1 MVKTETIVKTI
12 EDRLN
17 DALIADEKANFPFRL
32 YTDIGDA
39 LKAYRVP
46 GTNTVRSARYGIA
59 TVISSDSVPLNSGAL
74 QIYSFSLAIDILVNV
89 DRMQFDG
96 SVGDYPEV
104 KKVREIIDEL
114 AATES
119 GVPVGLVSDGKNYTF
134 IPVYTLGGAGA
145 YSVQASELGKV
156 VPITFTVSANIVQNG
171 VNSADIT
178 IEIDNEV
185 IPCSQFG
192 FDMVSSTEGQTRSSG
207 GNSKFNIQETTFTIS
222 LVTPLV
228 DSEFCRKALTVLH
241 GGNNLETHA
250 VNITYRSLI
259 VPESDPTLY
268 LAYTHTMYIANARLT
283 GSIPDNVGLNVE
295 LIEAD
300 TDSTS

>member
-1 MVKTETIVKTI
+1 MIKTETIVKKI

-17 DALIADEKANFPFRL
+17 DALSTDEKTNFPFRL

-59 TVISSDSVPLNSGAL
+59 TVIASDSVPLNAGAL

-119 GVPVGLVSDGKNYTF
+119 GVPDSLVSNGINYTF

-178 IEIDNEV
+178 IEIDDEV

-192 FDMVSSTEGQTRSSG
+192 FDMVSSTEGQTRSNG
-207 GNSKFNIQETTFTIS
+207 GNSKFNVQETTFTIS
-222 LVTPLV
+222 FITPLV
-228 DSEFCRKALTVLH
+228 NSAFCKKMIQAMHR
-241 GGNNLETHA
+241 GGSTTPLS
-250 VNITYRSLI
+250 VSITY
-259 VPESDPTLY
+259 ESASFGTIP
-268 LAYTHTMYIANARLT
+268 THTMYAASVRLT
-283 GSIPDNVGLNVE
+283 GAIPDNVGLNVE

-300 TDSTS
+300 TASTT